1 MDMIV
6 FFPYRSLLRN
16 KVQRLYYSWACIS
29 FIVAS
34 RKPILS
40 SCLMGSLNMKV
51 SIPSSMLETRIF
63 LELERWYGEDL
74 YLFHGEAPWLPK
86 SLFLE
91 EWTWWQSR
99 TQMQRGPWVQI
110 YLVFHPSLVFHGL
123 SCFVLILKCVGLYTL
138 WWGGRT
144 AKARRDLIC
153 LVNPAFMHLV

>member
-110 YLVFHPSLVFHGL
+110 YLVCHSSLIFYEL
-123 SCFVLILKCVGLYTL
+123 FCFDLTL
-138 WWGGRT
+138 RCIVSHAMEWGGRNI
-144 AKARRDLIC
+144 KYRCIII
-153 LVNPAFMHLV
+153 HLVQPVFLHLG